1 MIRSIIVSPIRRY
14 FITKK
19 MFRIAKELAEK
30 KQKKLMMIGD
40 PCSGNYFQFM
50 SKMFPNSGHGDVTL
64 DLFGCDCCHR
74 MDINDIDA
82 WRDFEDE
89 SFVVIETGTLG
100 FSKDLRSVLQEIRR
114 ISGGDFFSAGG
125 NRGLLWE
132 LFLYKT
138 YNKSLNFSMDPF
150 DSRTDEYYTGR
161 RLGGKGP
168 VKEKF

>member
-1 MIRSIIVSPIRRY
+1 MIRSMLVSPIRRY
-14 FITKK
+14 FVTKK
-19 MFRIAKELAEK
+19 MFRIAKKVAKE

-50 SKMFPNSGHGDVTL
+50 SKMFPNSGHGDVTV
-64 DLFGCDCCHR
+64 DLFGCGCCHR
-74 MDINDIDA
+74 MDINDINA
-82 WRDFEDE
+82 WRDFEDGA
-89 SFVVIETGTLG
+89 FVVIETGTLG
-100 FSKDLRSVLQEIRR
+100 FSKDLGAILQQIRR
-114 ISGGDFFSAGG
+114 ISEGDFFSAGG
-125 NRGLLWE
+125 NRGLFWE

-138 YNKSLNFSMDPF
+138 YSEDLNFSMDPF

>member
-1 MIRSIIVSPIRRY
+1 MIRSMIVSPIRRY

-82 WRDFEDE
+82 WGDFEDE

-100 FSKDLRSVLQEIRR
+100 FSKDLRSVLQQIRR

>member
-1 MIRSIIVSPIRRY
+1 MIRSMIVSPIRRY

-100 FSKDLRSVLQEIRR
+100 FSKDLGSVLQQIRR

-168 VKEKF
+168 IKEKF

>member
-1 MIRSIIVSPIRRY
+1 MIRSMLVSPIRRY
-14 FITKK
+14 FVTKK
-19 MFRIAKELAEK
+19 MFRTAEEIAAK

-82 WRDFEDE
+82 WRDYEDG

-100 FSKDLRSVLQEIRR
+100 FSKDLGAILQQIRR
-114 ISGGDFFSAGG
+114 VSGGDFFSAGG
-125 NRGLLWE
+125 NRGLFWK

-138 YNKSLNFSMDPF
+138 YSKELNFSMDPF

>member
-1 MIRSIIVSPIRRY
+1 MIRSMIVSPIRRY

-100 FSKDLRSVLQEIRR
+100 FSKDLRSVLQQIRR